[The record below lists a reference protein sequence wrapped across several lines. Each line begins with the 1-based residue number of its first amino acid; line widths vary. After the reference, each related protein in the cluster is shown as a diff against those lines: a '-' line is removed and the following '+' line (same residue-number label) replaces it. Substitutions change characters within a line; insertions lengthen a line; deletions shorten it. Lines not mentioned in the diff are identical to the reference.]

1 MRDPLLSIKDLEIR
15 TGEKTLVNRISLDIY
30 RKSITGLVG
39 ESGSGKTLTAL
50 SILRLLPKGV
60 VATSGSILF
69 QEGENG
75 ADLLNVSLK
84 DLNRIRGNR
93 ISMIFQEPMTCLNP
107 TMRCGRQAMEPLMK
121 MQRSTGEVKKKILH
135 LFGEV
140 QLPDPESIFDA
151 WPHEL
156 SGGQRQRVMIA
167 MALSTSPALLIADEP
182 TTALDV
188 TVQKSILNLL
198 NDLKER
204 YNLGVLFITHDLLVL
219 KQIAD
224 EVAVMYQGEIVERGK
239 MEQVMETPSTPY
251 AKGLLAC
258 RPGLGERPRRLPT
271 VSDFICTEI
280 SGQLQKISKPGEKQ
294 PAARKQGEMLLRAE
308 DLNVNF
314 KSRRRSVSAV
324 DSVSFDVYEGET
336 LGLVGESGCGK
347 TTLGRTILQL
357 IRSDSGSVLYRGT
370 ALNRLKPSELRKLR
384 KNIQIVFQDPYS
396 SLNPGKTIG
405 NMITEP
411 MYVHRLVKN
420 RDQAEAAAH
429 KLLEQVG
436 LPADAYNLYPHQFSG
451 GQRQRIGIARA
462 LACKPEFMVLDES
475 VSALDVSIQAQILN
489 LLNDLKEEYNLT
501 YIFISHDLTVVKY
514 MSDRVMVMSE
524 GKIIESGT
532 AEQIYLRPSESY
544 TKKLIE
550 SIPL

>member
-1 MRDPLLSIKDLEIR
+1 MDEPVLSIKDLGIR

-39 ESGSGKTLTAL
+39 ESGSGKTLTAM
-50 SILRLLPKGV
+50 SVLRLLPKGV
-60 VATSGSILF
+60 IATSGSILF
-69 QEGENG
+69 QEGEREV
-75 ADLLNVSLK
+75 DLMKVPLK
-84 DLNRIRGNR
+84 ELNRIRGNR
-93 ISMIFQEPMTCLNP
+93 IAMIFQEPMTCLNP
-107 TMRCGRQAMEPLMK
+107 SMRCGRQAMEPLMK
-121 MQRSTGEVKKKILH
+121 VQPSARAAKEKTLH
-135 LFGEV
+135 MFGEV

-167 MALSTSPALLIADEP
+167 MALATSPALLIADEP

-198 NDLKER
+198 NDLKDM

-239 MEQVMETPSTPY
+239 MEQVMENPSTPY

-271 VSDFICTEI
+271 VGDFIDTER
-280 SGQLQKISKPGEKQ
+280 SGQEQKTRKSEKKQ
-294 PAARKQGEMLLRAE
+294 PSVRKQGEVLLRVE
-308 DLNVNF
+308 ELNVNF
-314 KSRRRSVSAV
+314 KSRRRSVNAV

-370 ALNRLKPSELRKLR
+370 ALDRMKPKKLRKLR

-405 NMITEP
+405 SMVTEP

-420 RDQAEAAAH
+420 RDEAEAAAH
-429 KLLEQVG
+429 RLLVQVG
-436 LPADAYNLYPHQFSG
+436 LPADAFNLYPHQFSG

-524 GKIIESGT
+524 GRIIESGT
-532 AEQIYLRPSESY
+532 AEQIYLRPSKGY
-544 TKKLIE
+544 TRKLIE
-550 SIPL
+550 AIPL